1 MSYPSSQESPAD
13 NKSQSE
19 PQDPTP
25 PQGSV
30 GNGSDT
36 PGVAAV
42 DTPTTDDAP
51 APVDTTDTTEAAA
64 ATPSVESTADG
75 EAPTTQDTAT
85 EPAVAK
91 PAPVPATPEADAT
104 AETAESTAAL
114 ASPPAEVPAP
124 ATATETVPPAAE
136 APAPAAADSESV
148 APTADAAAETV
159 EPAAAPTPP
168 PAAEEPSPDT
178 VSEAA
183 AVTEEA
189 AAEPAAA
196 PTPVEDPTPVPAE
209 PIASA
214 EPDAGE
220 SPPAT
225 PAELAKPTV
234 DMNALLEQKSGSA
247 DDVQQVKA
255 GDRVSGVLV
264 RLGEENCFIDFG
276 GRSEGLIRTTELKGD
291 DGELAFRV
299 GEPLEAFV
307 ISATDNVVLSRFVS
321 GEARQAD
328 TLYKAYKA
336 GIPIEGKVM
345 AVNKWGIGV
354 DLEGMRAFCPVSQVD
369 TQFTEDLEQYRDK
382 KMTFKIIRF
391 RDHGRSIV
399 LSRRALLEAEQEK
412 DAVGVREKIAEGMKF
427 TGTVTRLE
435 NFGAF
440 VDLGSRVEGLI
451 HVSEMRHE
459 RVNHPQDVVK
469 AGDEVTVKVIA
480 VKNLGDRRKE
490 RISLSIKALEKDP
503 WDEVRSQFT
512 AGTVTMGK
520 IEGIEEYGVFV
531 ELAPN
536 VRGLIHVSE
545 LADRR
550 VNHPRDVVSV
560 GDEVKVAV
568 LEVDNKR
575 KRLRLSI
582 RRAEQ
587 VEGATNLKE
596 FAQRQAE
603 EKASEGVGNATM
615 FEALKRAKLVE

>member
-1 MSYPSSQESPAD
+1 MSQPPSQDSPAD
-13 NKSQSE
+13 NPSGPE
-19 PQDPTP
+19 PQEATSPQTP
-25 PQGSV
+25 VADGS
-30 GNGSDT
+30 GTLASAD
-36 PGVAAV
+36 
-42 DTPTTDDAP
+42 
-51 APVDTTDTTEAAA
+51 E
-64 ATPSVESTADG
+64 TPSVDGSVVAPETSTPPAS
-75 EAPTTQDTAT
+75 T
-85 EPAVAK
+85 EPAVAAE
-91 PAPVPATPEADAT
+91 PTVPATPPPT
-104 AETAESTAAL
+104 A
-114 ASPPAEVPAP
+114 PPAPVEPEASQSPEESPAP
-124 ATATETVPPAAE
+124 ATEPPVTPPASE
-136 APAPAAADSESV
+136 APVAVAPAATPPPTAPPAPVEPAASQPPEESPAPAAA
-148 APTADAAAETV
+148 A
-159 EPAAAPTPP
+159 
-168 PAAEEPSPDT
+168 
-178 VSEAA
+178 
-183 AVTEEA
+183 
-189 AAEPAAA
+189 
-196 PTPVEDPTPVPAE
+196 
-209 PIASA
+209 
-214 EPDAGE
+214 
-220 SPPAT
+220 
-225 PAELAKPTV
+225 PTV
-234 DMNALLEQKSGSA
+234 DMNALLDQQAGA
-247 DDVQQVKA
+247 DAGVLQVKV

-264 RLGEENCFIDFG
+264 RLGEENCFVDFG
-276 GRSEGLIRTTELKGD
+276 GRSEGMIRTTEMKGE
-291 DGELAFRV
+291 DGELAFKV

-307 ISATDNVVLSRFVS
+307 VSDADSVVLSRFVS

-369 TQFTEDLEQYRDK
+369 TQFTKDLEQYRDK

-412 DAVGVREKIAEGMKF
+412 DAVEIREKIVDGTQL

-440 VDLGSRVEGLI
+440 VDVGSGVEGLI

-459 RVNHPQDVVK
+459 RVNHPKDVVQP
-469 AGDEVTVKVIA
+469 GEEVTVKVIA

-503 WDEVRSQFT
+503 WDEVRSQFP

-520 IEGIEEYGVFV
+520 IEGVEEYGAFV

-545 LADRR
+545 LAERR

-560 GDEVKVAV
+560 GEEVKVAV
-568 LEVDNKR
+568 MEVDNKR

-596 FAQRQAE
+596 FAERQRQ
-603 EKASEGVGNATM
+603 EKESEGSANTAM
-615 FEALKRAKLVE
+615 LDALKRAKLVE

>member
-1 MSYPSSQESPAD
+1 MSQPPSQDSPAD
-13 NKSQSE
+13 NPSGPE
-19 PQDPTP
+19 PQEATSPQTP
-25 PQGSV
+25 VADGS
-30 GNGSDT
+30 GTLASAD
-36 PGVAAV
+36 
-42 DTPTTDDAP
+42 
-51 APVDTTDTTEAAA
+51 E
-64 ATPSVESTADG
+64 TPSVDGSVVAPETSTPPAS
-75 EAPTTQDTAT
+75 T
-85 EPAVAK
+85 EPAVAAE
-91 PAPVPATPEADAT
+91 PTVPATPPPT
-104 AETAESTAAL
+104 A
-114 ASPPAEVPAP
+114 PPAPVEPEAIQPPEESPAP
-124 ATATETVPPAAE
+124 ATEPPVTPPASE
-136 APAPAAADSESV
+136 APVAVAPAATPPPTAPPAPVEPAASQPPEESPAPAAA
-148 APTADAAAETV
+148 A
-159 EPAAAPTPP
+159 
-168 PAAEEPSPDT
+168 
-178 VSEAA
+178 
-183 AVTEEA
+183 
-189 AAEPAAA
+189 
-196 PTPVEDPTPVPAE
+196 
-209 PIASA
+209 
-214 EPDAGE
+214 
-220 SPPAT
+220 
-225 PAELAKPTV
+225 PTV
-234 DMNALLEQKSGSA
+234 DMNALLDQQAGA
-247 DDVQQVKA
+247 DAGVLQVKV

-264 RLGEENCFIDFG
+264 RLGEENCFVDFG
-276 GRSEGLIRTTELKGD
+276 GRSEGMIRTTEMKGE
-291 DGELAFRV
+291 DGELAFKV

-307 ISATDNVVLSRFVS
+307 VSDADSVVLSRFVS

-369 TQFTEDLEQYRDK
+369 TQFTKDLEQYRDK

-412 DAVGVREKIAEGMKF
+412 DAVEIREKIVDGTQL

-440 VDLGSRVEGLI
+440 VDVGSGVEGLI

-459 RVNHPQDVVK
+459 RVNHPKDVVQP
-469 AGDEVTVKVIA
+469 GEEVTVKVIA

-503 WDEVRSQFT
+503 WDEVRSQFP

-520 IEGIEEYGVFV
+520 IEGVEEYGAFV

-545 LADRR
+545 LAERR

-560 GDEVKVAV
+560 GEEVKVAV
-568 LEVDNKR
+568 MEVDNKR

-596 FAQRQAE
+596 FAERQRQ
-603 EKASEGVGNATM
+603 EKESEGSANTAM
-615 FEALKRAKLVE
+615 LDALKRAKLVE

>member
-1 MSYPSSQESPAD
+1 MSHPSSQGSPAD

-25 PQGSV
+25 AQGSV
-30 GNGSDT
+30 GNGSET

-42 DTPTTDDAP
+42 DSPTTDDGP

-75 EAPTTQDTAT
+75 EAPATTQDTAT
-85 EPAVAK
+85 ESTVAK
-91 PAPVPATPEADAT
+91 PPPVPATPEADAK

-114 ASPPAEVPAP
+114 ASPPAEVSAP

-136 APAPAAADSESV
+136 VPAPAAADSESV

-159 EPAAAPTPP
+159 EPAAA
-168 PAAEEPSPDT
+168 
-178 VSEAA
+178 
-183 AVTEEA
+183 TEEA

-196 PTPVEDPTPVPAE
+196 PTPFEDPTPVPAE

-225 PAELAKPTV
+225 PAEPAKPTV

-247 DDVQQVKA
+247 DDVQQVKP

-291 DGELAFRV
+291 DGELAFSV

-345 AVNKWGIGV
+345 AVNKLGIGV

-520 IEGIEEYGVFV
+520 IEGIEEYGAFV

-596 FAQRQAE
+596 FAQRQVE

>member
-1 MSYPSSQESPAD
+1 MSHPSSQESPAD
-13 NKSQSE
+13 HSSQSE

-25 PQGSV
+25 PQGCM

-36 PGVAAV
+36 PEVAPA
-42 DTPTTDDAP
+42 DTPATDDGP
-51 APVDTTDTTEAAA
+51 APLEAA
-64 ATPSVESTADG
+64 D
-75 EAPTTQDTAT
+75 
-85 EPAVAK
+85 
-91 PAPVPATPEADAT
+91 TPEPV
-104 AETAESTAAL
+104 ST
-114 ASPPAEVPAP
+114 E
-124 ATATETVPPAAE
+124 
-136 APAPAAADSESV
+136 
-148 APTADAAAETV
+148 
-159 EPAAAPTPP
+159 
-168 PAAEEPSPDT
+168 
-178 VSEAA
+178 
-183 AVTEEA
+183 

-196 PTPVEDPTPVPAE
+196 PPPLDTMSEAAATTAATAPTPVLAEPIVAADPVAGQPPPAAPAE
-209 PIASA
+209 PA
-214 EPDAGE
+214 
-220 SPPAT
+220 
-225 PAELAKPTV
+225 V
-234 DMNALLEQKSGSA
+234 DMNALLEQKSGSP
-247 DDVQQVKA
+247 DEVQQVKT

-264 RLGEENCFIDFG
+264 RLGEENCFVDFG
-276 GRSEGLIRTTELKGD
+276 GRSEGLIRTTELQGD
-291 DGELAFRV
+291 DGELAFSV

-307 ISATDNVVLSRFVS
+307 ISAADNVVLSRFLS

-369 TQFTEDLEQYRDK
+369 TQFTQDLEQYRDK
-382 KMTFKIIRF
+382 KMAFKIIRF
-391 RDHGRSIV
+391 RDNGRSIV
-399 LSRRALLEAEQEK
+399 LSRRALLEAEQVK
-412 DAVGVREKIAEGMKF
+412 DAVGVREKIVEGTQF

-451 HVSEMRHE
+451 HVSELRHE
-459 RVNHPQDVVK
+459 RVNHPKDVVK
-469 AGDEVTVKVIA
+469 SGDQVTVKVIA

-490 RISLSIKALEKDP
+490 RISLSLKALEKDP
-503 WDEVRSQFT
+503 WDEVRSRFK
-512 AGTVTMGK
+512 AGSVTMGK
-520 IEGIEEYGVFV
+520 IEGIEEYGAFV

-550 VNHPRDVVSV
+550 VNHPRDVVSI

-568 LEVDNKR
+568 LEVDDKR

-596 FAQRQAE
+596 FAVRQRE

>member
-1 MSYPSSQESPAD
+1 
-13 NKSQSE
+13 
-19 PQDPTP
+19 
-25 PQGSV
+25 
-30 GNGSDT
+30 
-36 PGVAAV
+36 
-42 DTPTTDDAP
+42 
-51 APVDTTDTTEAAA
+51 
-64 ATPSVESTADG
+64 
-75 EAPTTQDTAT
+75 
-85 EPAVAK
+85 
-91 PAPVPATPEADAT
+91 
-104 AETAESTAAL
+104 
-114 ASPPAEVPAP
+114 
-124 ATATETVPPAAE
+124 
-136 APAPAAADSESV
+136 
-148 APTADAAAETV
+148 
-159 EPAAAPTPP
+159 
-168 PAAEEPSPDT
+168 
-178 VSEAA
+178 
-183 AVTEEA
+183 
-189 AAEPAAA
+189 
-196 PTPVEDPTPVPAE
+196 
-209 PIASA
+209 
-214 EPDAGE
+214 
-220 SPPAT
+220 
-225 PAELAKPTV
+225 
-234 DMNALLEQKSGSA
+234 MNALLDQQAGA
-247 DDVQQVKA
+247 DAGVLQVKV

-264 RLGEENCFIDFG
+264 RLGEENCFVDFG
-276 GRSEGLIRTTELKGD
+276 GRSEGMIRTTEMKGE
-291 DGELAFRV
+291 DGELAFKV

-307 ISATDNVVLSRFVS
+307 VSDADSVVLSRFVS

-369 TQFTEDLEQYRDK
+369 TQFTKDLEQYRDK

-412 DAVGVREKIAEGMKF
+412 DAVEIREKIVDGTQL

-440 VDLGSRVEGLI
+440 VDVGSGVEGLI

-459 RVNHPQDVVK
+459 RVNHPKDVVQP
-469 AGDEVTVKVIA
+469 GEEVTVKVIA

-503 WDEVRSQFT
+503 WDEVRSQFP

-520 IEGIEEYGVFV
+520 IEGVEEYGAFV

-545 LADRR
+545 LAERR

-560 GDEVKVAV
+560 GEEVKVAV
-568 LEVDNKR
+568 MEVDNKR

-596 FAQRQAE
+596 FAERQRQ
-603 EKASEGVGNATM
+603 EKESEGSANTAM
-615 FEALKRAKLVE
+615 LDALKRAKLVE

>member
-1 MSYPSSQESPAD
+1 MSHPSSQGSPAD

-51 APVDTTDTTEAAA
+51 APVDTTDTTEAVA

-75 EAPTTQDTAT
+75 EAPATTRDTAI

-91 PAPVPATPEADAT
+91 PAPFPATPEADAT

-159 EPAAAPTPP
+159 EPI
-168 PAAEEPSPDT
+168 
-178 VSEAA
+178 V
-183 AVTEEA
+183 
-189 AAEPAAA
+189 
-196 PTPVEDPTPVPAE
+196 
-209 PIASA
+209 SA

-220 SPPAT
+220 SPSAT
-225 PAELAKPTV
+225 PAEPAKPTV

-247 DDVQQVKA
+247 DDVQQVKP

-291 DGELAFRV
+291 DGELAFSV

-345 AVNKWGIGV
+345 AVNKLGIGV

-520 IEGIEEYGVFV
+520 IEGIEEYGAFV

-545 LADRR
+545 LADRH

-596 FAQRQAE
+596 FAQRQVE

>member
-1 MSYPSSQESPAD
+1 MSQPPSQDSPAD
-13 NKSQSE
+13 NPSGPE
-19 PQDPTP
+19 PQEATSPQTP
-25 PQGSV
+25 VADGS
-30 GNGSDT
+30 GTLASAD
-36 PGVAAV
+36 
-42 DTPTTDDAP
+42 
-51 APVDTTDTTEAAA
+51 E
-64 ATPSVESTADG
+64 TPSVDGSVVAPETSTPPAS
-75 EAPTTQDTAT
+75 T
-85 EPAVAK
+85 EPAVAAE
-91 PAPVPATPEADAT
+91 PTVPATPPPT
-104 AETAESTAAL
+104 A
-114 ASPPAEVPAP
+114 PPAPVEPEASQSPEESPAP
-124 ATATETVPPAAE
+124 ATEPPVTPPASEAPVAVAPAATPPPTAPPAPVEPEAIQPPEESPAPATEPPVTPPASE
-136 APAPAAADSESV
+136 APVAVAPAATPPPTAPPAPVEPAASQPPEESPAPAAA
-148 APTADAAAETV
+148 A
-159 EPAAAPTPP
+159 
-168 PAAEEPSPDT
+168 
-178 VSEAA
+178 
-183 AVTEEA
+183 
-189 AAEPAAA
+189 
-196 PTPVEDPTPVPAE
+196 
-209 PIASA
+209 
-214 EPDAGE
+214 
-220 SPPAT
+220 
-225 PAELAKPTV
+225 PTV
-234 DMNALLEQKSGSA
+234 DMNALLDQQAGA
-247 DDVQQVKA
+247 DAGVLQVKV

-264 RLGEENCFIDFG
+264 RLGEENCFVDFG
-276 GRSEGLIRTTELKGD
+276 GRSEGMIRTTEMKGE
-291 DGELAFRV
+291 DGELAFKV

-307 ISATDNVVLSRFVS
+307 VSDADSVVLSRFVS

-369 TQFTEDLEQYRDK
+369 TQFTKDLEQYRDK

-412 DAVGVREKIAEGMKF
+412 DAVEIREKIVDGTQL

-440 VDLGSRVEGLI
+440 VDVGSGVEGLI

-459 RVNHPQDVVK
+459 RVNHPKDVVQP
-469 AGDEVTVKVIA
+469 GEEVTVKVIA

-503 WDEVRSQFT
+503 WDEVRSQFP

-520 IEGIEEYGVFV
+520 IEGVEEYGAFV

-545 LADRR
+545 LAERR

-560 GDEVKVAV
+560 GEEVKVAV
-568 LEVDNKR
+568 MEVDNKR

-596 FAQRQAE
+596 FAERQRQ
-603 EKASEGVGNATM
+603 EKESEGSANTAM
-615 FEALKRAKLVE
+615 LDALKRAKLVE

>member
-1 MSYPSSQESPAD
+1 MSHPSSQGSPAD

-30 GNGSDT
+30 GNGSET

-42 DTPTTDDAP
+42 DSPTTDDGP
-51 APVDTTDTTEAAA
+51 APVDTTDMTEAVA

-75 EAPTTQDTAT
+75 EAPATTQDTAT
-85 EPAVAK
+85 ESTVAK
-91 PAPVPATPEADAT
+91 PPPVPATPEADAK

-114 ASPPAEVPAP
+114 ASPPAEVSAP

-136 APAPAAADSESV
+136 VPAPAAADSESV

-159 EPAAAPTPP
+159 EPAAA
-168 PAAEEPSPDT
+168 
-178 VSEAA
+178 
-183 AVTEEA
+183 TEEA

-196 PTPVEDPTPVPAE
+196 PTPFEDPTPVPAE

-225 PAELAKPTV
+225 PAEPAKPTV

-247 DDVQQVKA
+247 DDVQQVKP

-291 DGELAFRV
+291 DGELAFSV

-345 AVNKWGIGV
+345 AVNKLGIGV

-520 IEGIEEYGVFV
+520 IEGIEEYGAFV

-596 FAQRQAE
+596 FAQRQVE

>member
-1 MSYPSSQESPAD
+1 MSHPSSQESPAD

-42 DTPTTDDAP
+42 DSPTTDDGP

-75 EAPTTQDTAT
+75 EAPATTQDTAT
-85 EPAVAK
+85 EPAVTK
-91 PAPVPATPEADAT
+91 PAPVPATPEADAP

-159 EPAAAPTPP
+159 EPAAA
-168 PAAEEPSPDT
+168 
-178 VSEAA
+178 
-183 AVTEEA
+183 TEEA

-196 PTPVEDPTPVPAE
+196 PTPFEDPTPVPAE

-225 PAELAKPTV
+225 PAEPAKPTV

-291 DGELAFRV
+291 DGELAFSV

-345 AVNKWGIGV
+345 AVNKLGIGV

-520 IEGIEEYGVFV
+520 IEGIEEYGAFV

-596 FAQRQAE
+596 FAQRQVE

>member
-1 MSYPSSQESPAD
+1 MSHPSSQGSPAD

-25 PQGSV
+25 AQGSV
-30 GNGSDT
+30 GNGSET

-42 DTPTTDDAP
+42 DTPTTDDGP
-51 APVDTTDTTEAAA
+51 APVDTTDMTEAVA

-75 EAPTTQDTAT
+75 EAPATTQDTAT
-85 EPAVAK
+85 ESTVAK
-91 PAPVPATPEADAT
+91 PPPVPATPEADAK

-114 ASPPAEVPAP
+114 ASPPAEVSAP

-136 APAPAAADSESV
+136 VPAPAAADSESV

-159 EPAAAPTPP
+159 EPI
-168 PAAEEPSPDT
+168 
-178 VSEAA
+178 V
-183 AVTEEA
+183 
-189 AAEPAAA
+189 
-196 PTPVEDPTPVPAE
+196 
-209 PIASA
+209 SA

-220 SPPAT
+220 SPSAT
-225 PAELAKPTV
+225 PAEPAKPTV

-247 DDVQQVKA
+247 DDVQQVKP

-291 DGELAFRV
+291 DGELAFSV

-336 GIPIEGKVM
+336 GIPIEGKVV
-345 AVNKWGIGV
+345 AVNKLGIGV

-520 IEGIEEYGVFV
+520 IEGIEEYGAFV

-603 EKASEGVGNATM
+603 EKAEGVGNATM

>member
-1 MSYPSSQESPAD
+1 MSHPSSQGSPAD

-25 PQGSV
+25 AQGSV
-30 GNGSDT
+30 GNGSET

-42 DTPTTDDAP
+42 DTPTTDEGP
-51 APVDTTDTTEAAA
+51 APVDTTDMTEAVA

-75 EAPTTQDTAT
+75 EAPATTQDTTT
-85 EPAVAK
+85 ESRVPK
-91 PAPVPATPEADAT
+91 PAPVPATPEADAK
-104 AETAESTAAL
+104 AETAESIAAL
-114 ASPPAEVPAP
+114 ASPPAEVSAP

-136 APAPAAADSESV
+136 VPAPAAADSESV

-159 EPAAAPTPP
+159 EPAAAPTP
-168 PAAEEPSPDT
+168 
-178 VSEAA
+178 
-183 AVTEEA
+183 
-189 AAEPAAA
+189 
-196 PTPVEDPTPVPAE
+196 VEDPTPVPAE
-209 PIASA
+209 PIVSA

-220 SPPAT
+220 SPSAT
-225 PAELAKPTV
+225 PAEPAKPTV

-291 DGELAFRV
+291 DGELAFSV

-369 TQFTEDLEQYRDK
+369 TQFTEDLEKYRDK

-503 WDEVRSQFT
+503 WDDVRSQFT

-520 IEGIEEYGVFV
+520 IEGIEEYGAFV

-568 LEVDNKR
+568 LEVDDKR

-582 RRAEQ
+582 RSAEQ

-603 EKASEGVGNATM
+603 EKAEGVGNATM

>member
-1 MSYPSSQESPAD
+1 MSHPSSQGSPAD

-30 GNGSDT
+30 GNGSET

-42 DTPTTDDAP
+42 DTPTTDDGP
-51 APVDTTDTTEAAA
+51 APVDTTDMTEAVAT
-64 ATPSVESTADG
+64 TPSVESTADG
-75 EAPTTQDTAT
+75 EAPATTQDTAT
-85 EPAVAK
+85 ESTVAK
-91 PAPVPATPEADAT
+91 PPPVPATPEADAK

-114 ASPPAEVPAP
+114 ASPPAEVSAP
-124 ATATETVPPAAE
+124 ATATETVPPTAE
-136 APAPAAADSESV
+136 VPAPAAADSESV

-159 EPAAAPTPP
+159 EPAAA
-168 PAAEEPSPDT
+168 
-178 VSEAA
+178 
-183 AVTEEA
+183 TEEA

-196 PTPVEDPTPVPAE
+196 PTPFEDPTPVPAE

-225 PAELAKPTV
+225 PAEPAKPTV

-291 DGELAFRV
+291 DGELAFSV

-345 AVNKWGIGV
+345 AVNKLGIGV

-520 IEGIEEYGVFV
+520 IEGIEEYGAFV

-596 FAQRQAE
+596 FAQRQVE

>member
-1 MSYPSSQESPAD
+1 MSQPPSQDSPAD
-13 NKSQSE
+13 NPSGPE
-19 PQDPTP
+19 PQEATSPQTP
-25 PQGSV
+25 VADGS
-30 GNGSDT
+30 GTLASAD
-36 PGVAAV
+36 
-42 DTPTTDDAP
+42 
-51 APVDTTDTTEAAA
+51 E
-64 ATPSVESTADG
+64 TPSVDGSVVAPETSTP
-75 EAPTTQDTAT
+75 PTST
-85 EPAVAK
+85 EPAVAAE
-91 PAPVPATPEADAT
+91 PTVPATPPPT
-104 AETAESTAAL
+104 A
-114 ASPPAEVPAP
+114 PPAPVEPEAIQPPEESPAP
-124 ATATETVPPAAE
+124 ATEPPVTPPASEAPVAVAPAATPPPAAPPAPVE
-136 APAPAAADSESV
+136 PAASQPPEESPAPAAA
-148 APTADAAAETV
+148 A
-159 EPAAAPTPP
+159 
-168 PAAEEPSPDT
+168 
-178 VSEAA
+178 
-183 AVTEEA
+183 
-189 AAEPAAA
+189 
-196 PTPVEDPTPVPAE
+196 
-209 PIASA
+209 
-214 EPDAGE
+214 
-220 SPPAT
+220 
-225 PAELAKPTV
+225 PTV
-234 DMNALLEQKSGSA
+234 DMNALLDQQAGA
-247 DDVQQVKA
+247 DAGVLQVKV

-264 RLGEENCFIDFG
+264 RLGEENCFVDFG
-276 GRSEGLIRTTELKGD
+276 GRSEGMIRTTEMKGE
-291 DGELAFRV
+291 DGELAFKV

-307 ISATDNVVLSRFVS
+307 VSDADSVVLSRFVS

-369 TQFTEDLEQYRDK
+369 TQFTKDLEQYRDK

-412 DAVGVREKIAEGMKF
+412 DAVEIREKIVDGTQL

-440 VDLGSRVEGLI
+440 VDVGSGVEGLI

-459 RVNHPQDVVK
+459 RVNHPKDVVQP
-469 AGDEVTVKVIA
+469 GEEVTVKVIA

-503 WDEVRSQFT
+503 WDEVRSQFP

-520 IEGIEEYGVFV
+520 IEGVEEYGAFV

-545 LADRR
+545 LAERR
-550 VNHPRDVVSV
+550 VNHPGDVVSV
-560 GDEVKVAV
+560 GEEVKVAV
-568 LEVDNKR
+568 MEVDNKR

-596 FAQRQAE
+596 FAERQRQ
-603 EKASEGVGNATM
+603 EKESEGSANTAM
-615 FEALKRAKLVE
+615 LDALKRAKLVE